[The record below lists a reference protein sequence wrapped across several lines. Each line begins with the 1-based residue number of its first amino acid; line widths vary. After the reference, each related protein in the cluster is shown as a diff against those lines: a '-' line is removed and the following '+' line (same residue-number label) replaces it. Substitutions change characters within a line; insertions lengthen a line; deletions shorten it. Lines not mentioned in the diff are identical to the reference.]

1 MAGARF
7 GRPYDRDKLVAPC
20 LIDEGVLEVL
30 CHAVGTSS
38 AAAQALQELQTRL
51 LRGEDVV
58 CLADDRDLFVIARH
72 DLPATLVVQED
83 D

>member
-7 GRPYDRDKLVAPC
+7 GRPYDREKLLAPC

-38 AAAQALQELQTRL
+38 APAQALQDLRSRL
-51 LRGEDVV
+51 ARGEDVV
-58 CLADDRDLFVIARH
+58 CLADDRDLFVIDRR
-72 DLPATLVVQED
+72 DLPATLVASGD

>member
-7 GRPYDRDKLVAPC
+7 GRPYDREKLVAPC
-20 LIDEGVLEVL
+20 LVDEGVLEVL

-38 AAAQALQELQTRL
+38 APAQALQELQARL

-58 CLADDRDLFVIARH
+58 CLADDRDLFIVDRR
-72 DLPATLVVQED
+72 DLPATLVVAD
-83 D
+83 DD